1 MNLQDEVGGRRGTI
15 IYVPFPTASS
25 RMFRSFVFSAEEW
38 LLALLEDANPLYT
51 LVACIDSREG
61 DALKGP

>member
-1 MNLQDEVGGRRGTI
+1 
-15 IYVPFPTASS
+15 
-25 RMFRSFVFSAEEW
+25 MFRSFVFSAEEW
-38 LLALLEDANPLYT
+38 LLALLEDANPLHT